1 MHWIRFFLFSPV
13 ALIRPLLLWR
23 ATLLLLAFD
32 VWFLNLP
39 HAGRYGAG
47 GFNVAHFAWLD
58 RFFPTPSAALYA
70 GVSILTGILA
80 LIAAL
85 RGYGRILVTAVFFLY
100 TYSWSMSML
109 DSYQHH
115 VLISWLLLCL
125 IFFPEATLSRYAQA
139 PSKPTSTKKGQ
150 PQGKGK
156 KNKAAA
162 ASPTAS
168 PDAEGEEA
176 LLQIPSDLPPAERI
190 QGRWMVSA
198 WSYLLMLA
206 IVAIVYIYTA
216 LNKLEQ
222 GWEESLR
229 MLMTGKRFFVSLEH
243 TGTRWMGVDRFWWW
257 ISIVSMIGQLVI
269 AAAYLL
275 APQQDRSPKRRW
287 KVVIGIGFLAALG
300 FHGSVEW
307 VMSLDIGWFSWYMIA
322 LALICFLPARLLEAF
337 AGVFASLRQEIFGQG
352 LRLQSPVSLILLWG
366 LALGIGFFALSQADI
381 PGAGV
386 IRWLVLGGGV
396 LWLLFYRKLPRIG
409 KDALLWGVSTL
420 LFWGVLQFSSI
431 RYDLYRWWGGDLRR
445 RTEYRQALE
454 MYKKAQRYAP
464 PGKSRQKQIEQLERY
479 LQKPR

>member
-23 ATLLLLAFD
+23 ATLFLLAFD

-58 RFFPTPSAALYA
+58 RFFPTPSAGLYA
-70 GVSILTGILA
+70 GVSILIGILA
-80 LIAAL
+80 FIAAL
-85 RGYGRILVTAVFFLY
+85 RGYGRLLVTVVFFLY

-115 VLISWLLLCL
+115 VLLSWLLLCL
-125 IFFPEATLSRYAQA
+125 IFFPEATLSRYAQTTS
-139 PSKPTSTKKGQ
+139 PSTSAKKAK

-162 ASPTAS
+162 ASPPPS
-168 PDAEGEEA
+168 QDAEGEEIF
-176 LLQIPSDLPPAERI
+176 QIPSDLPPAEHI
-190 QGRWMVSA
+190 QGRWMVWA
-198 WSYLLMLA
+198 WSYLLMLVV
-206 IVAIVYIYTA
+206 VAIVYIFTA

-229 MLMTGKRFFVSLEH
+229 MLMTGKPFFVGMEH
-243 TGTRWMGVDRFWWW
+243 TGVRWLGVDRFWWW
-257 ISIVSMIGQLVI
+257 VSIASMLGQVVI

-275 APQQDRSPKRRW
+275 APLQDRSPKRRW
-287 KVVIGIGFLAALG
+287 KVIIGIGFLAALG
-300 FHGSVEW
+300 FHASVEW

-322 LALICFLPARLLEAF
+322 LALICFLPARILEAF
-337 AGVFASLRQEIFGQG
+337 AGVFASLRRELFGQG
-352 LRLQSPVSLILLWG
+352 LRLQSPLSLFLLWG
-366 LALGIGFFALSQADI
+366 LALGMSFLALSHAEI
-381 PGAGV
+381 PGAKA
-386 IRWLVLGGGV
+386 IRWILLGGGI

-409 KDALLWGVSTL
+409 SDALLLGVSAL
-420 LFWGVLQFSSI
+420 VFWGILQFSSI

-445 RTEYRQALE
+445 RAEYSQALE
-454 MYKKAQRYAP
+454 IYKKAQRYAP
-464 PGKSRQKQIEQLERY
+464 PGKSRQKQIEQLEKY
-479 LQKPR
+479 LQQRR